1 MDYLLGITDIPDA
14 YKPGDGYMLNYAMS
28 IKKAATL
35 INMEEVP
42 FRYRKVKSYN
52 QLFSPMELVKLARI
66 YETSVDYLARIT
78 DDDMP
83 NMKGRCCTKLLTEEQ
98 VEKVKERII
107 KLYPTSAPKTPIEN
121 KYANRVIELREENG
135 ASKEDI
141 ARLLGIVPSEYKEME
156 EAPTLMKARELK
168 LLADLYNVSLD
179 YLMGRTN
186 IRNYITK
193 KKWRYGQ
200 EKNRK
205 PRK

>member
-1 MDYLLGITDIPDA
+1 M
-14 YKPGDGYMLNYAMS
+14 
-28 IKKAATL
+28 
-35 INMEEVP
+35 
-42 FRYRKVKSYN
+42 
-52 QLFSPMELVKLARI
+52 
-66 YETSVDYLARIT
+66 
-78 DDDMP
+78 
-83 NMKGRCCTKLLTEEQ
+83 
-98 VEKVKERII
+98 
-107 KLYPTSAPKTPIEN
+107 
-121 KYANRVIELREENG
+121 IELREENG
-135 ASKEDI
+135 ASRENI

-179 YLMGRTN
+179 YLMGRTD